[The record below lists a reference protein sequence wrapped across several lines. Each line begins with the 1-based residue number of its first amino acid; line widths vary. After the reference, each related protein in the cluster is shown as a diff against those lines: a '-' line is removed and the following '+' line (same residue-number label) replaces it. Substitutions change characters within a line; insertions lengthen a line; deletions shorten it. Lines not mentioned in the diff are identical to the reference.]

1 MITDANVGAFLTER
15 HPDFAPLYQSHLVNH
30 GAEPW
35 TRYLLFQ
42 AFAREFLVPRLRAGT
57 PEERAA
63 LFDTVEQL
71 LTDGDTLIDDA
82 VDNEIIDELVYVS
95 HVVKDDPIDITGV
108 GPRTAERVA
117 RTHNWRP
124 GQPTTEANHLPRTD
138 N

>member
-42 AFAREFLVPRLRAGT
+42 AFAREFLVPRLRSGT
-57 PEERAA
+57 AEERTE

-71 LTDGDTLIDDA
+71 LADGDTLIDDA
-82 VDNEIIDELVYVS
+82 VDNEIIDELVYAGY
-95 HVVKDDPIDITGV
+95 VVKDDPVDVTGA
-108 GPRTAERVA
+108 GPLTTERIVRTRD
-117 RTHNWRP
+117 WRP
-124 GQPTTEANHLPRTD
+124 SKP
-138 N
+138 